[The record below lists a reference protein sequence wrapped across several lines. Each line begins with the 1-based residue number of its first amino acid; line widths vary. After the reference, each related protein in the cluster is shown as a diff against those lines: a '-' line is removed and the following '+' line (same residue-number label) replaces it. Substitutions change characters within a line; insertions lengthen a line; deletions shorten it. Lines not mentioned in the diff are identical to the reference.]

1 MGILNLS
8 KLGGRKDH
16 GPFEVMKWKK
26 DNVGTWTNE
35 DPWNLLGYEPTK
47 KWERQGG
54 AELHASMQYKFMAL
68 KLGKI

>member
-1 MGILNLS
+1 MIRFEISNLS
-8 KLGGRKDH
+8 QLGGRKDH

-35 DPWNLLGYEPTK
+35 DPWSALDYEPTK

-54 AELHASMQYKFMAL
+54 LHESMQYKFMAL
-68 KLGKI
+68 KFNI